1 MSKLGTREIV
11 RIVETALPFLI
22 NIRKNKEKVEIV
34 RNHELFHYLYL
45 IENQKIHSMD
55 IENKK
60 IFRKI
65 AENYAFAFRYLL
77 EEPTKIVLSYK
88 YWEIFMRDRQKL
100 IPVEKIV
107 EEEFLHL
114 EKLIFQSIKDEVF
127 KDKYEFIYFT
137 LTLYLLYLKIV
148 VDIET
153 KK

>member
-1 MSKLGTREIV
+1 M
-11 RIVETALPFLI
+11 
-22 NIRKNKEKVEIV
+22 
-34 RNHELFHYLYL
+34 
-45 IENQKIHSMD
+45 KIQ
-55 IENKK
+55 K

-127 KDKYEFIYFT
+127 KDKYEFIYFI